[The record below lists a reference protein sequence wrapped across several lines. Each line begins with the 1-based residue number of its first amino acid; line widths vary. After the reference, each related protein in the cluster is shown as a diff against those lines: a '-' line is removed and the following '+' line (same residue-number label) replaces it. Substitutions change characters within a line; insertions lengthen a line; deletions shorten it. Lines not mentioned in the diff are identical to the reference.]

1 MIHKNFHYAYQQLD
15 CLKVFVWYIAQL
27 LKIGFFEIL
36 KLLFLIELVKIC

>member
-1 MIHKNFHYAYQQLD
+1 MNHKNLPYAHQQLD

-36 KLLFLIELVKIC
+36 KLLLLIELVKIC